1 MTPTELLAAYLTG
14 LRDFRDA
21 DLTLANLTGAD
32 LTGANLTGAS
42 LTGADLTRAD
52 FAWASLTRA
61 SLTRA
66 NLTGADLTGADLTGA
81 DLTGA
86 TRADRKLL
94 SHGSIGRAPS
104 SGRTV
109 TWLVYEGGEP
119 EIIAGCFNGTPAELR
134 SAARKTHADNPAALD
149 WYLRVASWIA
159 RDSRDAQGR
168 AQTRAAI

>member
-32 LTGANLTGAS
+32 LT
-42 LTGADLTRAD
+42 RAD
-52 FAWASLTRA
+52 FAWANLTRA

-66 NLTGADLTGADLTGA
+66 NLTRADLTGA